1 MIERF
6 NQTTN
11 ASETQ
16 RLATELAKWKEQQ
29 LEGER
34 ANDPDMVVTGV
45 VHQIEYLNYLGQY
58 DDARAF
64 LDTLPSLIDLDQP
77 RMREMIADAYV
88 MVDDVDYFYDWY
100 KQNLFDKEANEGD
113 QILVYALLCHY
124 RNSEALEVFDKIFP
138 ALTSSNHLTYA
149 LQHIPKLI
157 EDQNE
162 RKSYYQTIL
171 EKSQNGIVA
180 QSEPNT
186 QSAWH
191 ATALQ
196 AQYCLNDIS
205 GFERT
210 ANALAGIDSEVAQP
224 HLDFLER
231 LQDKDNPRWREKKVF
246 GIGLSKTGTSSL
258 SSALT
263 LLNFSTAHWTNPYS
277 HDLLTEGDIPLF
289 DSLTDI
295 SISHQYKEIYRQ
307 YPNAKFVLSSR
318 SVEEWEKSFLI
329 HYQRSLHAAS
339 FDNLKEIITNH
350 QPPRF
355 GQRYID
361 MHQALYFQHPNLQE
375 AYFAHEQDVL
385 SFFEGKEDQL
395 LVLDVSK
402 PNALQNLSE
411 FLEVDC
417 PQSNF
422 PHVNTK
428 EEKTSW
434 VSPISGVTRRFKF
447 QT

>member
-1 MIERF
+1 MNEKI
-6 NQTTN
+6 NNIGNTN
-11 ASETQ
+11 ETRQ
-16 RLATELAKWKEQQ
+16 FESELAKWRESQII
-29 LEGER
+29 GE
-34 ANDPDMVVTGV
+34 NSDNPEMVVNSMV
-45 VHQIEYLNYLGQY
+45 RQIEYLNYLGRY
-58 DDARAF
+58 DDARTF
-64 LDTLPSLIDLDQP
+64 LDNPPDLIDLDQP
-77 RMREMIADAYV
+77 HMREMIVDAYV
-88 MVDDVDYFYDWY
+88 MMDDVDYFYGWY

-113 QILVYALLCHY
+113 QILVYALLCHN

-138 ALTSSNHLTYA
+138 ALKSINHFTYA
-149 LQHIPKLI
+149 LRHIPKLI
-157 EDQNE
+157 EVQNE

-171 EKSQNGIVA
+171 EKSQNEIVA
-180 QSEPNT
+180 QSESST
-186 QSAWH
+186 QNAWH
-191 ATALQ
+191 EIALQ

-205 GFERT
+205 GFEQT
-210 ANALAGIDSEVAQP
+210 ANAIAETDLEAAQP

-231 LQDKDNPRWREKKVF
+231 LQDKDNPKWRENKVF

-258 SSALT
+258 SNALT

-277 HDLLTEGDIPLF
+277 HDLLTEKDIPLF

-318 SVEEWEKSFLI
+318 SVEEWEKSFLT
-329 HYQRSLHAAS
+329 HYKRSLHAS
-339 FDNLKEIITNH
+339 SLDDLKKIVSNQ

-375 AYFAHEQDVL
+375 AYSAHEQDVL
-385 SFFEGKEDQL
+385 SFFEGKEGKL
-395 LVLDVSK
+395 LVLDVSE
-402 PNALQNLSE
+402 PNALQDLSE
-411 FLEVDC
+411 FLDVDC

-447 QT
+447 